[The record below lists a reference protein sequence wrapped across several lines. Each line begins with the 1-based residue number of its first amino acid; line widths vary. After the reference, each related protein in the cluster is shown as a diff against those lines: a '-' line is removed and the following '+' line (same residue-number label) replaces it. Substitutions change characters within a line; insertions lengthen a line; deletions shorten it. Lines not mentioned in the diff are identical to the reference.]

1 MSSHPKEDDT
11 EPSFRDKIRDDCQVA
26 ATGNVSTIF
35 LPRQEQVL
43 QTTHGVSQS
52 GTTSKEGN
60 ACRPITFIAAQV
72 RLWRKMDINIR
83 KKLLPDARP
92 PWQGIKHTTET
103 ANCLKGVTKIAGRY
117 RIGSVN
123 EQLMAYAGQRKPR
136 NFLLQSTPQNGSS
149 TDYVGSL
156 VVENILKSLSLQES
170 RDRGGCR
177 NPKSNEE
184 PRSGGHSRRKA
195 TRVIVFRD

>member
-1 MSSHPKEDDT
+1 MLGVLLVYYRSTYSAKTLRVASTRIWTTKAEDFPQVTLILAISIVSSHPKEDYI

-72 RLWRKMDINIR
+72 RLWRKMDISVKNFCR
-83 KKLLPDARP
+83 MQDLHDKESNTRLKLP
-92 PWQGIKHTTET
+92 T
-103 ANCLKGVTKIAGRY
+103 A
-117 RIGSVN
+117 
-123 EQLMAYAGQRKPR
+123 
-136 NFLLQSTPQNGSS
+136 
-149 TDYVGSL
+149 
-156 VVENILKSLSLQES
+156 
-170 RDRGGCR
+170 
-177 NPKSNEE
+177 
-184 PRSGGHSRRKA
+184 
-195 TRVIVFRD
+195 